1 MTQKSAQNLSP
12 LMDGSGWEWLYRLG
26 GIAALI
32 IAILIPFQIVAFIA
46 WPPPSTVSAYFT
58 LFQQNRLLGLV
69 DLDLLLIVD
78 NLLSIFLT
86 LAIFIALRRT
96 NPSFATAALALGMI
110 SIVLYLVSREA
121 TFSMSTLSDQ
131 YALASTDSQR
141 QAILAAGQTLLTTYT
156 GTDFNI
162 GYILGAIS
170 LIIFSAVML
179 QNRIFSQAIA
189 WLGIVSNVISLG
201 LYVPVLGIYISI
213 FSVLFLWVWDILMA
227 RRLFQLASLK
237 WNLGVQAA

>member
-12 LMDGSGWEWLYRLG
+12 LMDGYGWEWLYRLG